1 MLTYIIAVIAI
12 TPHITLKKE
21 VSKKFHVNEDAK
33 KPRQNYLS

>member
-1 MLTYIIAVIAI
+1 MLTYIIAVIVI

-33 KPRQNYLS
+33 KTQGKII